1 MGFSALV
8 ASALCT
14 FLLPLLLFLAAVKLW
29 DLYCV
34 SGRDPSCP
42 LPLPPGTM
50 GLPFF
55 GETLQLVLQV
65 RPAEGGE
72 RRGAQLE
79 PELLWLQGRE
89 MSRDFDR
96 LRAQVGK
103 SRSPCLFFLLSFL
116 KFILSFLPSHPL
128 SRGGNSCR

>member
-55 GETLQLVLQV
+55 GETLQMVLQV
-65 RPAEGGE
+65 RRGE
-72 RRGAQLE
+72 ARRGDAGSSSGCRGGGRAERQL
-79 PELLWLQGRE
+79 R
-89 MSRDFDR
+89 
-96 LRAQVGK
+96 RAPVPRWERAALPAP
-103 SRSPCLFFLLSFL
+103 SSPPFRGLFHC
-116 KFILSFLPSHPL
+116 FLPFPPL
-128 SRGGNSCR
+128 PRGGNSCK

>member
-55 GETLQLVLQV
+55 GETLQMVLQV
-65 RPAEGGE
+65 RRGE
-72 RRGAQLE
+72 ARRCRL
-79 PELLWLQGRE
+79 LLWLQGRGTSGAAAPPG
-89 MSRDFDR
+89 SR
-96 LRAQVGK
+96 A
-103 SRSPCLFFLLSFL
+103 
-116 KFILSFLPSHPL
+116 
-128 SRGGNSCR
+128 

>member
-1 MGFSALV
+1 MGFSTLV

-34 SGRDPSCP
+34 SSRDPSCP

-55 GETLQLVLQV
+55 GETLQMVLQV
-65 RPAEGGE
+65 RRGEAAGE
-72 RRGAQLE
+72 RRSAPAPPLAAGEGDEQQLC
-79 PELLWLQGRE
+79 
-89 MSRDFDR
+89 
-96 LRAQVGK
+96 RASVPRWERATVLAPSSSK
-103 SRSPCLFFLLSFL
+103 T
-116 KFILSFLPSHPL
+116 KYFILSV
-128 SRGGNSCR
+128 

>member
-34 SGRDPSCP
+34 SGRDSSCP

-55 GETLQLVLQV
+55 GETLQMVLQV
-65 RPAEGGE
+65 RRDDAAGSGEATRLLLWPQGMGMSSGFAGLPCPGGK
-72 RRGAQLE
+72 
-79 PELLWLQGRE
+79 ELLSLPR
-89 MSRDFDR
+89 R
-96 LRAQVGK
+96 LFYIYFII
-103 SRSPCLFFLLSFL
+103 SPPAPPPRL
-116 KFILSFLPSHPL
+116 L

>member
-8 ASALCT
+8 ASVLCT

-55 GETLQLVLQV
+55 GETLQMVLQV
-65 RPAEGGE
+65 RRGDAAGIGEVLGFSSGCKGGGRPAASPG
-72 RRGAQLE
+72 
-79 PELLWLQGRE
+79 
-89 MSRDFDR
+89 S
-96 LRAQVGK
+96 RAQVGK
-103 SRSPCLFFLLSFL
+103 RCFSCSFLFFV
-116 KFILSFLPSHPL
+116 
-128 SRGGNSCR
+128 

>member
-14 FLLPLLLFLAAVKLW
+14 FLLPLLLFLAAVRLW
-29 DLYCV
+29 DLYCA

-55 GETLQLVLQV
+55 GETLQMVLQV
-65 RPAEGGE
+65 RRAAPPLSARDEAE
-72 RRGAQLE
+72 RGCAGL
-79 PELLWLQGRE
+79 PSPGVDELLL
-89 MSRDFDR
+89 F
-96 LRAQVGK
+96 LYFF
-103 SRSPCLFFLLSFL
+103 PFLFFF
-116 KFILSFLPSHPL
+116 FPL
-128 SRGGNSCR
+128 SIYLKLIYLF